1 MPVERGPQQPNITFW
16 GAAES
21 VTGSMHLVEVRGA
34 HILLDCGK
42 FRAGFGQRD
51 SGCVSFPFTPAE
63 IDAVV
68 LSHAHVDHCGNLP
81 ALVRQGFT
89 GPIYCTPATRELIA
103 LMLGDA
109 ARIQEED
116 ERVADIVGGTA
127 VQAAPRAGRY
137 VEQTLAQCVT
147 VPYGRPLAITPHVEL
162 QLEEAG
168 HILGSALVS
177 LTLAGLQR
185 DVRLTFTGDIGRR
198 GLPFLHDT
206 APVPACDLLV
216 CESTYGGRTHQT
228 VATLAET
235 FARVV
240 RRSAAERGVVLVPAF
255 SLGRTQLVVHYL
267 LKWMREGLMPTLPV
281 FVDSPLAADIADVH
295 TAHPEAFHEPLAPDE
310 QQAHYLRSTSESD
323 DLVERE
329 GPCVIVASGGMCEGG
344 RIVKHLRR
352 HVDDPRASLVLVSY
366 QAPGSLGRQLL
377 EKRPTVRF
385 HGRKWNKWIE
395 VVELNGFSGHADR
408 DDFLAYLKPLA
419 GRTAKVRLVHGE
431 PEQSWA
437 LADALDNIGFD
448 DIDVPARGDTA
459 EIT

>member
-1 MPVERGPQQPNITFW
+1 MPVERGPQPPTITFW

-21 VTGSMHLVEVRGA
+21 VTGSMHLVEVGGE

-42 FRAGFGQRD
+42 FRAGPGRRD
-51 SGCVSFPFTPAE
+51 SGCVSFPFTPGE

-68 LSHAHVDHCGNLP
+68 LSHAHIDHCGNLP
-81 ALVRQGFT
+81 ALVRQGFA

-109 ARIQEED
+109 ARIQDED
-116 ERVADIVGGTA
+116 ERTAGIVGGTA
-127 VQAAPRAGRY
+127 VQAAPRAGQE
-137 VEQTLAQCVT
+137 VAQTLAQCVT
-147 VPYGRPLAITPHVEL
+147 VPYGRPLTLTPNAEL
-162 QLEEAG
+162 RLEDAG

-177 LTLAGLQR
+177 LILAGPR
-185 DVRLTFTGDIGRR
+185 EVRLTFTGDIGRR
-198 GLPFLHDT
+198 GLPFLRDT
-206 APVPACDLLV
+206 ALVPPCDLLV

-228 VATLAET
+228 VAALAET

-267 LKWMREGLMPTLPV
+267 LKWMREGLMPALPV

-295 TAHPEAFHEPLAPDE
+295 AAHPEAFRDLPAPE
-310 QQAHYLRSTSESD
+310 ERQAHYLRSPSESD
-323 DLVERE
+323 ELLERE

-366 QAPGSLGRQLL
+366 QAPGSLGRQML

-385 HGRKWNKWIE
+385 HGRRWNKWIE
-395 VVELNGFSGHADR
+395 VVELTGFSGHADR

-437 LADALDNIGFD
+437 LADALDGVGFD
-448 DIDVPARGDTA
+448 DIDVPARGDTV
-459 EIT
+459 EIG